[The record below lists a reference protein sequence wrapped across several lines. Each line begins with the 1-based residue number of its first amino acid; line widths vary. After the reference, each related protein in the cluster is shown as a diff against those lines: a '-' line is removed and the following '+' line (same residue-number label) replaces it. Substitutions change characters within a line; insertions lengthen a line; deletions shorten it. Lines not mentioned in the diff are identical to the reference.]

1 MDEDAV
7 KFGVAMLIAFVLI
20 TIGCAYMQQRTIET
34 TCGVKVSAKDALFYD
49 LNAASCPMVTIKK

>member
-7 KFGVAMLIAFVLI
+7 KFGVAVLIAFVLL
-20 TIGCAYMQQRTIET
+20 TIGCAYLQQRTIET

-49 LNAASCPMVTIKK
+49 LNAASCPTVTIKK